1 MKLLNNFLLLTVAA
15 QNIAD
20 IYGAQSFDQL
30 TDQLIDGD
38 YDLFDLERGKKK
50 KAKQEAEAA
59 EAAKYGAGGNPY
71 APSKKPIKKPTKIFI

>member
-20 IYGAQSFDQL
+20 IYGQQSFDQL

-50 KAKQEAEAA
+50 KAKQNKE
-59 EAAKYGAGGNPY
+59 
-71 APSKKPIKKPTKIFI
+71 